1 MLVSNINF
9 LNLLYVMLDPFP
21 LLCFYS
27 WHDAGT
33 YDAKTKTGGANGS
46 IRTEKESSHGANAG
60 IHIALGFCGMP

>member
-1 MLVSNINF
+1 MI
-9 LNLLYVMLDPFP
+9 LDPFS

-46 IRTEKESSHGANAG
+46 IRTEKESNHGANAG